1 MAAAGKRKFT
11 KKTMK
16 AKCTEKNPFVTL
28 LGAFNQGQS
37 LNPNPKLFGE
47 A

>member
-1 MAAAGKRKFT
+1 VGGKR
-11 KKTMK
+11 
-16 AKCTEKNPFVTL
+16 KCTEKTMKGEMYRKNVTL

-37 LNPNPKLFGE
+37 LNPNPKLFSK